1 MVGDRAATG
10 DKRDFMKLH
19 LNNRPDCHLVQSCV
33 AEPGD
38 DGDSARHRFFIDGVW
53 HRHSVILTPATVA
66 LWEVDSVDE
75 LTAADFERFA
85 DSGAEVVLLGS
96 GARLTFV
103 PAALT
108 QALMRR
114 RIGLEVMDTPAA
126 CRTYN
131 ILAADGREVVAGL
144 IA

>member
-1 MVGDRAATG
+1 M
-10 DKRDFMKLH
+10 
-19 LNNRPDCHLVQSCV
+19 QSCV
-33 AEPGD
+33 ADGGGGGIVD
-38 DGDSARHRFFIDGVW
+38 AGGDSPARHRFFIDGVW
-53 HRHSVILTPATVA
+53 HRHSVILTPAAVTV
-66 LWEVDSVDE
+66 WEVAAVAE
-75 LTAADFERFA
+75 LTARHFERLA
-85 DSGAEVVLLGS
+85 DLGAEVVLLGT

-131 ILAADGREVVAGL
+131 ILAGDGREVAAGL